1 MIWTVVKV
9 KKALGGKLI
18 GKPYMEQLVCL
29 TLLKLP
35 DDTIEF
41 ICKKVWFISSSD
53 DAWAF
58 TFKGEELKDRY
69 LVYLSDE
76 LFEQS
81 KEQIQFTI
89 LHEIGHIILNHRN
102 SIGIEQTASE
112 IKRQEKQADE
122 YANKYKI
129 S

>member
-1 MIWTVVKV
+1 MIWSINKV

-18 GKPYMEQLVCL
+18 GKPYMVKMVCA
-29 TLLKLP
+29 TLLNLP
-35 DDTIEF
+35 NDTIEF
-41 ICKKVWFISSSD
+41 ICKKVWFISSSN

-69 LVYLSDE
+69 LVSISDE
-76 LFEQS
+76 LFEQE

-89 LHEIGHIILNHRN
+89 LHEIGHILLNHRN
-102 SIGIEQTASE
+102 SIGIEQTPAE
-112 IKRQEKQADE
+112 IKQQEKQADE
-122 YANKYKI
+122 FANQYK